1 MLGVVSTDDGL
12 KKAKDIGLDLVEI
25 SPNTDP
31 PICKIL
37 DFGKYRYQ
45 LQKKKSQEKKKQR
58 VINTKE
64 VRFRPGID
72 EHDYEIKMKHI
83 QKFLEKGDK
92 VKVTLRWKGREFYGN
107 RDLGKNL
114 FIRIKEEIKIVATVE
129 QEPKMLGR
137 QLVMV
142 LNPTN

>member
-1 MLGVVSTDDGL
+1 MIGVVAINDGI
-12 KKAKDIGLDLVEI
+12 KKAKDAGLDLVEI

-45 LQKKKSQEKKKQR
+45 LQKKKSQEKKKQKTMS
-58 VINTKE
+58 IKE

-72 EHDYEIKMKHI
+72 QHDYEIKMKQI
-83 QKFLEKGDK
+83 QKFLGNKNK
-92 VKVTLRWKGREFYGN
+92 VKVTLRYKGREMQY
-107 RDLGKNL
+107 RQLGMKL
-114 FIRIKEEIKIVATVE
+114 LDKIQEETKRICSIE
-129 QEPKMLGR
+129 QKPKMLGR

-142 LNPTN
+142 LNPSN

>member
-1 MLGVVSTDDGL
+1 MIGVVSINDGI
-12 KKAKDIGLDLVEI
+12 KKAKDVGLDLVEI

-45 LQKKKSQEKKKQR
+45 LQKKKSQEKKKQK
-58 VINTKE
+58 IMSIKE

-72 EHDYEIKMKHI
+72 QHDYEIKMKQI
-83 QKFLEKGDK
+83 QKFLGNKNK
-92 VKVTLRWKGREFYGN
+92 VKVTLRYKGREMQY
-107 RDLGKNL
+107 RQLGMKL
-114 FIRIKEEIKIVATVE
+114 LDKIQEETKQICSIE
-129 QEPKMLGR
+129 QKPKMLGR

-142 LNPTN
+142 LNPSN

>member
-1 MLGVVSTDDGL
+1 MLGVVTIDDGL

-45 LQKKKSQEKKKQR
+45 LQKKKSQEKKKQKT
-58 VINTKE
+58 IHTKE

-72 EHDYEIKMKHI
+72 KHDYEIKMKQIH
-83 QKFLEKGDK
+83 KFLGNKNK
-92 VKVTLRWKGREFYGN
+92 VKVTLRFKGREFGH
-107 RDLGKNL
+107 RELGVKL
-114 FIRIKEEIKIVATVE
+114 LDKIQEEITQVASVE
-129 QEPKMLGR
+129 EKPKMLGR
-137 QLVMV
+137 QMVMI
-142 LNPTN
+142 LNPAK